1 MVHKLLVAAA
11 IAAFL
16 TAAPAAAEAPAHI
29 LSAVSD
35 SARPAADQAR
45 DAARKPAEML
55 AFAGVE
61 AGDVVLEMLPG
72 SGYFT
77 RILAKAVGPQGK
89 VYAAEPPA
97 TTAEAPPPPI
107 ARIAGKPGYEN
118 VVVTPARVGGLT
130 TGEPVD
136 LIWTAQNYHDFHL
149 ARLALDV
156 RAVNRNLYDLLKP
169 GGTLIVIDHSAVD
182 GAPLQ
187 VADTLHRID
196 PAKARSELE
205 AVGFVFAGESQAL
218 RNPEDPRTGNVF
230 AEGIRGKTD
239 QFVFKFKKPD

>member
-1 MVHKLLVAAA
+1 MARTFLFAAAVAAA
-11 IAAFL
+11 FVAG
-16 TAAPAAAEAPAHI
+16 PVAAEVPAHVAA
-29 LSAVSD
+29 AVSD
-35 SARPAADQAR
+35 AARPEADQAR
-45 DAARKPAEML
+45 DAVRKPAEML
-55 AFAGVE
+55 VFAEVE
-61 AGDVVLEMLPG
+61 PGDIVLEMLPG

-77 RILAKAVGPQGK
+77 RVLAKAVGEEGK
-89 VYAAEPPA
+89 IYAAEPPA
-97 TTAEAPPPPI
+97 ASADAPPPPI
-107 ARIAGKPGYEN
+107 AGIAGKAGYEN
-118 VVVTPARVGGLT
+118 VVVVPARVGGLT

-156 RAVNRNLYDLLKP
+156 SAVNRNLYDLLKP
-169 GGTLIVIDHSAVD
+169 GGTLIVIDHTAVD

-218 RNPEDPRTGNVF
+218 RNPADPRTGNVF
-230 AEGIRGKTD
+230 APDIRGQTD
-239 QFVFKFKKPD
+239 QFVYKFKKPE